1 MRTEPSAAS
10 AGDEAEPAVTGA
22 TPAGDRQAVG
32 ESAGRAPVDIA
43 ELYRQQGSGL
53 RRRLVGLG
61 RRNDADD
68 LTHDAFVKAIA
79 HKDRLESSGDG
90 AGAYLN
96 TVTRNLLRDRWKREG
111 RAAHGTVRLAA
122 GEDGSAEAADALAVS
137 RLEGELVRAAL
148 GRLDEEKRHVLQ
160 LRVVEGRSSEET
172 ARLIGR
178 TPAAVRQIQHRALV
192 TLRADLTAQGW
203 ARPTRTAQREKS

>member
-1 MRTEPSAAS
+1 VRTEPSAAS
-10 AGDEAEPAVTGA
+10 SGDELNSAAKGA
-22 TPAGDRQAVG
+22 TPEGGRRAAGDSS
-32 ESAGRAPVDIA
+32 ESAPVDIA
-43 ELYRQQGSGL
+43 ELYRQQRSGL
-53 RRRLVGLG
+53 RRRLVRLG

-68 LTHDAFVKAIA
+68 LTHDAFVRTLA

-90 AGAYLN
+90 GGAYLN
-96 TVTRNLLRDRWKREG
+96 TVTRNLVQDRWKREG
-111 RAAHGTVRLAA
+111 RAAHGAVRLAA
-122 GEDGSAEAADALAVS
+122 GEDGTAQAADALAVS

-203 ARPTRTAQREKS
+203 ARPTMAQREKS